1 MNIVAK
7 PIVDNEFW
15 ILQQDDKKIG
25 NVEACQGGGFQVRL
39 KDTVQQ
45 YKNIKMV
52 TQLHNIVFEKP
63 FLVKK
68 KTVVGSDVHGYQAH
82 GRIYNPTWDV
92 KHRLPLFTKNKKSK
106 SWFAAG
112 WYQVQRGRTWKT
124 VQDPKLI
131 TLQRYKY
138 NGPFHTKEEANERIS

>member
-1 MNIVAK
+1 MIVAK
-7 PIVDNEFW
+7 PVIDKQFW
-15 ILQQDDKKIG
+15 ILQQNEQKVG
-25 NVEACQGGGFQVRL
+25 NVEACQDGGFQVRINN
-39 KDTVQQ
+39 TVQQ

-52 TQLHNIVFEKP
+52 TQLHNIVFEKSVA
-63 FLVKK
+63 VKK
-68 KTVVGSDVHGYQAH
+68 KSVLSGDVHGYQSH
-82 GRIYNPTWDV
+82 GRAYNPTWDV

-138 NGPFHTKEEANERIS
+138 HGPFHTKEEANERIS